1 MASQSHHTLPGPG
14 EGGGGGGGG
23 GGGKRRSF
31 LPAPTK
37 RTSGI
42 PTPSSS
48 SVLTPSPSISAPPL
62 SSQVPA
68 PPSATAQPPG
78 RSLKASSGEAPPRGG
93 PARDDEVSNKPP
105 VEVIPGAE
113 KLRVGERIL
122 ISGVKPGIL
131 RFVGRT
137 HIAPGF
143 WCGIELHD
151 ASGLHDGEV
160 DGQRYFTCKPFRG
173 IFAPVDK
180 VGPDETQPKVVLPPS
195 LACAA
200 EEKRTQLPSGQSK
213 HSENMEC
220 SGKPGSAGKSGSG
233 SGSGKYQGSRLAGVF
248 RRGAESPDKGG
259 GGEPSC
265 KASAYNRR
273 SFGGVGEQ
281 DRDGGSYYK
290 SRMSSSYSDYHDHH
304 RHQQESARAGSEEA
318 EGYSS
323 HVKEHLQSDSRR
335 YFNLTFGRD
344 TPPYLTNLPDLLSSV
359 NPPSPKE
366 DAAAEAGQ
374 QPHGGAVRSVSDVHL
389 SFKEGGMEE
398 DSGGFLLESSPPGA
412 GRGVPSASE
421 SDASLSG
428 QSSTL
433 EDASVA
439 TVSEVPRAAADL
451 PPTTTKAPGP
461 SSGEDGKL
469 VEASDRCRS
478 RSPAAV
484 THGGMAR
491 TGGQGGEQ
499 RKEDDPR
506 QTARHHHHHHQ
517 RAGSTSGA
525 GGGTREGR
533 VVVMEEGGGQED
545 GSNEVSPEVSQVLE
559 WDYDHDA
566 FDGKLLEK
574 GQDGM
579 STSTSE
585 SCSESSATGAVGG
598 VGGAALLSAATTA
611 TDKTIPELDAP
622 APFHDGG
629 EHINHNHEF
638 EENDDGF
645 ETIDN
650 IADFPLGMGREGQH
664 LMTDSGIFERAD
676 FQDEEVS
683 KRKSVEFDSKVRVV
697 VRPSPA
703 AAAPSEE
710 GGGVGGGGGG
720 GGSGGGGGVVVAVL
734 GGGMGSG
741 ESRLQEDLVEGHR
754 RQERPLSLLSTASG
768 DTGYV
773 ADTDTEEAGTLTANS
788 PLEGI
793 PPGRQAPVPEGG
805 GGVGVGV
812 GSGPTAPRGHGALP
826 PPSSSS
832 SSSVTSITPTTT
844 TSSAATTLRPN
855 KQGRGSAGVP
865 LRAVAVVGQDLN
877 REDVAILDDRDSL
890 EKQLFDGESE
900 ESEEGDDDDED
911 EEEEEEETSEEE
923 EEETTSEEEEE
934 SSEEEEEE
942 SEEESDD
949 GESEDDRIEAD
960 RNAPNARNSAKGGQE
975 GRVAVPVAG
984 GENLAMAGSAVVSS
998 EMTESSDTVSLSQ
1011 KQGHDSTTTTTATTT
1026 TSTEGAPP
1034 KPQPTTTSSSST
1046 SQKPDHPASSTTT
1059 TTTSAGPSKKPKK
1072 KPKST
1077 PNSAEDKKIVAEH
1090 KKAIKKASSRLADY
1104 IKAPLPPPKP
1114 KEEKP
1119 DARSS
1124 KKNKDKK
1131 SSSSSSKA
1139 KKKQDK
1145 ADKEKKKKKA
1155 AGNKDEE
1162 EEKKEEKKERRQ
1174 PRVREEK
1181 PKVKRTVVKSKW
1193 GNIMSQ
1199 IEASKQTVKIKP
1211 KTEIQSSLA
1220 LYLSTPAPPNPNKKE
1235 DSPEGGKEGSPHPN
1249 QPTSIKA
1256 PSKPKP
1262 KLIKHPKPDF
1272 SNIKSKLNITP
1283 PPPLPRR
1290 DSNANNS
1297 GGNLK
1302 SPNTTPKG
1310 SCSSNKGSLPGSP
1323 KDPGGKA
1330 SEGAR
1335 SRTNVSRKPPVPKFN
1350 SKEFAEREAAQSQG
1364 TGSCSSLTGVDG
1376 NAVSRAGARLR
1387 SDRGSS
1393 VTSTKSD
1400 NSATQRSVKSMNQR
1414 NVQKTEQA
1422 ASGSDPADS
1431 RKTPVKS
1438 SSLPPSGSK
1447 KAVGEG
1453 GGGGGGARPTTTTTT
1468 TTSSTTS
1475 TPSRPA
1481 RGSGAT
1487 RKGSVDHHQQQP
1499 RPPSGP
1505 RAALQ
1510 GGLKSGHPPDVVST
1524 SARGP
1529 RAQEVARLESLCEA
1543 RTKELGLARAQLR
1556 SGVQAFDAMACLLNY
1571 CTTELDAFSCPV
1583 ISAKLK
1589 KATDTL
1595 GQQQQSLDQLTQ
1607 EKSVAEQQLQET
1619 RAARDAARQ
1628 EVEQLRE
1635 EMRTAADTHGAAQ
1648 QRLQEEQAAA
1658 LRALREEISSQ
1669 HQDTLQK
1676 MQQYQE
1682 NQAEYNRQSHRRQ
1695 LVEVTSEHQ
1704 MATNQLKVAH
1714 LEEIQELRNKH
1725 ELQVEEL
1732 HAQHRKKLED
1742 ITERFESIKLSLT
1755 EKVQSLCSECDDLR
1769 IRAKTSEDALQ
1780 RDSDVKV
1787 QLALTPYL
1795 HLPQE
1800 IESLKTVIDMRTE
1813 EIQKLKRQNMD
1824 LVKQLEELPIAQE
1837 KVVSLKQKVEN
1848 LQAIINIKTDHEK
1861 QLHEKCQ
1868 VLMRKY
1874 DRESR
1879 AKKRLSMDY
1888 EQVVWRMSQSADLGG
1903 SSESVGAGA
1912 SPRQLSRSPSRGSQH
1927 SPHGAS
1933 PVRSLSSSSGQG
1945 ADSNGGGVGVVRRQ
1959 RKTSGGGGEE
1969 ADQRRRA
1976 NTFSSDTPRHRH
1988 VKRDDG
1994 DGDDGLSGPASL
2006 GYVSTTSSSSTGKRR
2021 VLSKSGDY
2029 SELVSV
2035 AAARERERRE
2045 REREREQHEESFSSG
2060 HESGDTSDFFS
2071 SLESNVI
2078 LETAQGVSFQLLD
2091 KAEAGGGGGGGAPPP
2106 SYPQPTPAQDEVFA
2120 EEMVVLHAIQDM
2132 SPPEEVTTSS
2142 SSSSH
2147 TITTTT
2153 TTTPTQVK
2161 DTDRQAE
2168 VTVVVT
2174 TASSQ

>member
-566 FDGKLLEK
+566 FD
-574 GQDGM
+574 
-579 STSTSE
+579 
-585 SCSESSATGAVGG
+585 
-598 VGGAALLSAATTA
+598 
-611 TDKTIPELDAP
+611 
-622 APFHDGG
+622 
-629 EHINHNHEF
+629 
-638 EENDDGF
+638 
-645 ETIDN
+645 
-650 IADFPLGMGREGQH
+650 
-664 LMTDSGIFERAD
+664 
-676 FQDEEVS
+676 
-683 KRKSVEFDSKVRVV
+683 
-697 VRPSPA
+697 
-703 AAAPSEE
+703 
-710 GGGVGGGGGG
+710 
-720 GGSGGGGGVVVAVL
+720 
-734 GGGMGSG
+734 
-741 ESRLQEDLVEGHR
+741 
-754 RQERPLSLLSTASG
+754 
-768 DTGYV
+768 
-773 ADTDTEEAGTLTANS
+773 
-788 PLEGI
+788 
-793 PPGRQAPVPEGG
+793 
-805 GGVGVGV
+805 
-812 GSGPTAPRGHGALP
+812 
-826 PPSSSS
+826 
-832 SSSVTSITPTTT
+832 
-844 TSSAATTLRPN
+844 
-855 KQGRGSAGVP
+855 GSAGVP